1 MSLGGAPHRGRLPV
15 SRLGTCIALGAAM
28 LAGCTGDDFGDL
40 RAFTEQA
47 KRQAAQ
53 NARIEPLPDVQ
64 PYETYIYKAE
74 ERRDPFTPT
83 TIGQE
88 VPESTSESGIRPDP
102 NRRKEALEQ
111 FPLDTLRMVGTLQRD
126 STQWAIINA
135 PDKTIHRVTIGNYM
149 GQNYGRIVDISEQ
162 SVEMI
167 EIIPNGLGG
176 WRERDT
182 SVALSE

>member
-1 MSLGGAPHRGRLPV
+1 
-15 SRLGTCIALGAAM
+15 
-28 LAGCTGDDFGDL
+28 
-40 RAFTEQA
+40 
-47 KRQAAQ
+47 
-53 NARIEPLPDVQ
+53 
-64 PYETYIYKAE
+64 
-74 ERRDPFTPT
+74 
-83 TIGQE
+83 
-88 VPESTSESGIRPDP
+88 
-102 NRRKEALEQ
+102 
-111 FPLDTLRMVGTLQRD
+111 MVGTLQRD